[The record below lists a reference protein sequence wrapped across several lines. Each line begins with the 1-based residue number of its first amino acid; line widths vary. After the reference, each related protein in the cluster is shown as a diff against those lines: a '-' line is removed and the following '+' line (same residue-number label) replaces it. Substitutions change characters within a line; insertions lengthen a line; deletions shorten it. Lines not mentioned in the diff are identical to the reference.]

1 MNQVFDEPLLLS
13 TIAEHLS
20 INDLVN
26 LKVSANYGDRFH
38 DTMSYLIDERDKALH
53 AKKLN
58 DFERTVALSLIVP
71 SSTPRERM
79 RQLNHLFDFLADN
92 MWFRDEPKFKHMDD
106 MFQAKLIRLATEGT
120 EGDRTHDWSYDYSH
134 EALFY
139 LAEIYGIQVQADY
152 DEDMIEYIMDL
163 NGNRYQI

>member
-13 TIAEHLS
+13 TIAENLS
-20 INDLVN
+20 INDMVN
-26 LKVSANYGDRFH
+26 LKFSGNYGDRFH
-38 DTMSYLIDERDKALH
+38 DTLSYIIEEREKDLH

-58 DFERTVALSLIVP
+58 DFEKTVALIVNKP
-71 SSTPRERM
+71 SGTVREGM

-106 MFQAKLIRLATEGT
+106 VFQAKLIRLATEDT
-120 EGDRTHDWSYDYSH
+120 DYSH

-139 LAEIYGIQVQADY
+139 LAEIYGIHVQADY
-152 DEDMIEYIMDL
+152 DEDTEWMIEYITDS
-163 NGNRYQI
+163 NGNKYQI